1 MNARD
6 LRDSSDAHL
15 GRFRSRRIAMTAA
28 FTALILVGVT
38 LRVMSGHE
46 IVMTTL
52 IYSPGEKVRY
62 PGSRTP
68 EDTVTSF
75 YLSLDNGDYERA
87 FRLILEPRWT
97 EEPASYGEAVVV
109 EDKRF
114 WGWTEEEEFLMR
126 LKSEIGIKGSGIT
139 LNNVHAHVVEELEA
153 DTYFNAFEIAGLRSA
168 FKVEVQGN
176 ILGAC
181 SIFSW
186 RKELTVLQ
194 IGRQYRV
201 LLDGTKEADSFYYQS
216 WFTGFEKIG
225 DIRGGNLQGSTGK
238 TTGNN
243 PTTIQP
249 VQYGGGGGDKTSDLK
264 IPSGCPCG
272 GGS

>member
-6 LRDSSDAHL
+6 RTDGSDAHL
-15 GRFRSRRIAMTAA
+15 GRFRNHRGAIATV
-28 FTALILVGVT
+28 FTALILVGVAM
-38 LRVMSGHE
+38 RAMSGHE
-46 IVMTTL
+46 ILFTTL
-52 IYSPGEKVRY
+52 IYSPSEKVRY

-68 EDTVTSF
+68 GDTVKSF
-75 YLSLDNGDYERA
+75 YLSIDNGDYERA
-87 FRLILEPRWT
+87 FSLILEPRWT
-97 EEPASYGEAVVV
+97 VKPAFYREAVVV
-109 EDKRF
+109 EDKSF
-114 WGWTEEEEFLMR
+114 WGWIEEEEFLRR

-139 LNNVHAHVVEELEA
+139 LNNVHAHVVDELET
-153 DTYFNAFEIAGLRSA
+153 DTYFNAFDIAGLRSA
-168 FKVEVQGN
+168 YKVEVQGN

-238 TTGNN
+238 TTGNS
-243 PTTIQP
+243 PTTVQP